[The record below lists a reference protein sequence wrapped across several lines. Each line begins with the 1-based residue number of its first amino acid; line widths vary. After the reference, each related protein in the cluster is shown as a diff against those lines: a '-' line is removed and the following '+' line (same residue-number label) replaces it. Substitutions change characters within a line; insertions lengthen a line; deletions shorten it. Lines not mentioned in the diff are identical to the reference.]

1 MFSEFNVSPR
11 STCTSLNDDLDNK
24 LSFIKYE
31 FYEQY
36 GNCHIDFKYHRR
48 LCDGNDPL
56 HYLISIPKN
65 KKDSVNYY
73 CYYTIEIKKNNR
85 VPSHLMDWEMSE
97 MIKFLLKCC
106 DVNYTNT
113 YHLQE
118 SSGLVVIP
126 ISYLQEHLP
135 TPDEIK
141 NYRQH
146 QLMEINKDL
155 DLSEIINNYVW

>member
-1 MFSEFNVSPR
+1 MFSEFNVLPR

-24 LSFIKYE
+24 LAFIKYE

-36 GNCHIDFKYHRR
+36 GNWRIHFKYHRR

-56 HYLISIPKN
+56 DYLISIPKN

-85 VPSHLMDWEMSE
+85 VPSYLMDWEMSE

-106 DVNYTNT
+106 NVNYTNT
-113 YHLQE
+113 FHLQE
-118 SSGLVVIP
+118 SSRVVIP

-141 NYRQH
+141 NYKQH
-146 QLMEINKDL
+146 KLMELNKDL